1 MTQHEPND
9 INSAASP
16 RCINSKDAPQP
27 VGPYCQAVVAGGF
40 VFVSGQ
46 GGLDKNG
53 NLVPGGVVPE
63 ARQAIGN
70 IQAILKA
77 AHPECSLRHVVR
89 VTIYYSDIRDGPKVN
104 EVYQQMFGFADGFK
118 PARMVFQVASQP
130 IPGAHISIDAQAVL
144 P

>member
-1 MTQHEPND
+1 MTQHERDD
-9 INSAASP
+9 INAAALP
-16 RCINSKDAPQP
+16 RCVNSTDAPKP
-27 VGPYCQAVVAGGF
+27 VGPYSQAVVAAGF
-40 VFVSGQ
+40 IFVSGQ
-46 GGLDKNG
+46 GGLDRNG

-63 ARQAIGN
+63 ARQAISN

-77 AHPECSLRHVVR
+77 AHSGCSLRHVVR

-104 EVYQQMFGFADGFK
+104 EVYEQMFKFSDGFK

-130 IPGAHISIDAQAVL
+130 IPGAHISIEAQAVL